1 MTNQIVRGCN
11 YILKNLYWFGLGK
24 LVRRIQQEKI
34 TIVTMHGVMAPHADM
49 LWHPLRDQLS
59 PQALERTIRVLSKH
73 YTFISLAQA
82 KAILVGDEPGVKNG
96 LVFTLDDGYWNNLSY
111 AGQVFKKYAIKP
123 TIFVATKN
131 IDECSPFWFDRLDY
145 ALQQLSG
152 DRYTVILHNKRF
164 IFNTQS
170 RRKLQLSY
178 AKFRMICKASFT
190 YDAEMRTYLDQIALQ
205 IEAATGKALANIIG
219 QDDWTRLANWQ
230 QLAASSNNGEFDIG
244 SHTVDHIRI
253 ALTSY
258 EECLTQ
264 LSDSKIKIEQHLA
277 MPCRYFSYPDGSF
290 NARCT
295 KMVANAGYE
304 LAVTVENGLN
314 ATGDNLMTLKRFSL
328 PTHDS
333 DSDILHAV
341 SNFKLS
347 Y

>member
-131 IDECSPFWFDRLDY
+131 IDECSPFWFDR
-145 ALQQLSG
+145 
-152 DRYTVILHNKRF
+152 DRKSV
-164 IFNTQS
+164 
-170 RRKLQLSY
+170 
-178 AKFRMICKASFT
+178 
-190 YDAEMRTYLDQIALQ
+190 
-205 IEAATGKALANIIG
+205 
-219 QDDWTRLANWQ
+219 
-230 QLAASSNNGEFDIG
+230 
-244 SHTVDHIRI
+244 V
-253 ALTSY
+253 
-258 EECLTQ
+258 
-264 LSDSKIKIEQHLA
+264 
-277 MPCRYFSYPDGSF
+277 
-290 NARCT
+290 
-295 KMVANAGYE
+295 
-304 LAVTVENGLN
+304 
-314 ATGDNLMTLKRFSL
+314 
-328 PTHDS
+328 
-333 DSDILHAV
+333 
-341 SNFKLS
+341 
-347 Y
+347 